1 MGNLGNHLM
10 ANEPTLVK
18 CLIWDLDNTLWQGTL
33 AEQDKVALS
42 DAVREVIVGLDERG
56 ILQSVSSRNDYDN
69 AWSQLEELG
78 VAEYFVVPRIGWTPK
93 SVMVKEI
100 ADELSFA
107 LGTIAF
113 IDDMPVE
120 RADVSYHHPEVR
132 CYEAARAAELLELPE
147 FTPTVMTVDGRRRRQ
162 MYKAAARRAT
172 ARSEFAGPDEDFLRT
187 LGIVL
192 RIVRATDEEVTR
204 VEELTLRTSQMNATG
219 VHYSDEAL
227 RSLLAD
233 ETHEVLVVTLDDK
246 FGGYGAVGVLL
257 IEKFEH
263 AWNVKLL
270 ATSCRVVFSG
280 AGTILLRWLADA
292 AANAGV
298 HLVADFRRTDR
309 NRMAEVAY
317 RFAGFR
323 TEDCDCAAEVPPTF
337 ELGIERL
344 HLAPTQQEPPVT
356 MTVHAPDLR
365 SPEAADL
372 VWGVAGAES

>member
-1 MGNLGNHLM
+1 M
-10 ANEPTLVK
+10 ANTPTLVK

-42 DAVREVIVGLDERG
+42 DAIREVIVGLDERG
-56 ILQSVSSRNDYDN
+56 ILQSVSSRNDFDST
-69 AWSQLEELG
+69 WSQLEELG
-78 VAEYFVVPRIGWTPK
+78 VAEYFVVPRIGWMPK

-132 CYEAARAAELLELPE
+132 CYEAERAAELLELPE
-147 FTPTVMTVDGRRRRQ
+147 FTPTVITVDGRRRRQ

-192 RIVRATDEEVTR
+192 RIVRATDEEVAR

-257 IEKFEH
+257 IEKFEY

-337 ELGIERL
+337 EPGIERL
-344 HLAPTQQEPPVT
+344 HLAPTQQEPPAT

-372 VWGVAGAES
+372 VWGVAGAEP

>member
-1 MGNLGNHLM
+1 MEND
-10 ANEPTLVK
+10 PTLVK
-18 CLIWDLDNTLWQGTL
+18 CLIWDLDNTLWQGTI
-33 AEQDKVALS
+33 AEQDKVVLS
-42 DAVREVIVGLDERG
+42 DAVRKVIVGLDERG
-56 ILQSVSSRNDYDN
+56 ILQSVCSRNDFDH
-69 AWSQLEELG
+69 AWSRLEELG

-93 SVMVKEI
+93 SGMVKEI
-100 ADELSFA
+100 AEELSFA
-107 LGTIAF
+107 LAAIAF
-113 IDDMPVE
+113 IDDMPAE

-132 CYEAARAAELLELPE
+132 CYEAERAAELLELPE

-162 MYKAAARRAT
+162 MYQAAARRET

-192 RIVRATDEEVTR
+192 RIVRATDEDIIR

-219 VHYSDEAL
+219 VHYSDETL

-233 ETHEVLVVTLDDK
+233 ESHEVLVVTLDDK
-246 FGGYGAVGVLL
+246 FGGYGAVGLLL

-263 AWNVKLL
+263 AWNIKLL

-292 AANAGV
+292 AAKAGV
-298 HLVADFRRTDR
+298 HLVADFRKTDR

-317 RFAGFR
+317 SFAGFR
-323 TEDCDCAAEVPPTF
+323 SEDCDCVEEIPPAS
-337 ELGIERL
+337 EPGVERL
-344 HLAPTQQEPPVT
+344 HLTPTQQEPPST
-356 MTVHAPDLR
+356 MTVYATDVR

-372 VWGVAGAES
+372 MWGIAGAES